1 MTWKVI
7 KSRNWPATRVVS
19 NRALEL
25 ALPGHP
31 QTWIRQV
38 VIRVKTR
45 QRLVAKQTPATKP
58 EMQAQIQQKISKG
71 KRKALAWTPDG
82 GKPLTEVE
90 GAAVE
95 NVVEAPL
102 STETEKD
109 VTEYLVLQKRVL
121 LGVEDKEWKIQGFAS
136 ETTLE
141 SIASDEKY
149 IREMIAFQTPA

>member
-25 ALPGHP
+25 SLPGHP

-45 QRLVAKQTPATKP
+45 QRLVAKQSPTTKP
-58 EMQAQIQQKISKG
+58 EVQAQIQQPISKG

-82 GKPLTEVE
+82 GKPSTEVE
-90 GAAVE
+90 EAAVE
-95 NVVEAPL
+95 NAVEAPL